1 MRSVPSSLLRRA
13 AACRPQAHPHLP
25 HPPPQLRACAAR
37 TLAGEADGRGTATAT
52 TTTATAKPR
61 RLKRYH
67 AHGVGGGADL
77 GPSGSRSEAESHAMA
92 TDVTRAQ
99 GGRDAAPQPV
109 NLLLAALI
117 GCETATAAFVARK
130 MRITIGEIRFD
141 LSAWRDEAGA
151 LSLPIAQ
158 DPAVPSRLQS
168 VAGTALV
175 ETDASAEEV
184 AALAH
189 QVHTRCP
196 IANMISAAGCE
207 LAVEWRGVP
216 VGSLAK

>member
-1 MRSVPSSLLRRA
+1 MRIASGLLLRRA
-13 AACRPQAHPHLP
+13 GAC
-25 HPPPQLRACAAR
+25 HPPRPPPPPRRRTPAAAR
-37 TLAGEADGRGTATAT
+37 GLAT
-52 TTTATAKPR
+52 TTGGGADQGKPR
-61 RLKRYH
+61 RLKRYL
-67 AHGVGGGADL
+67 ARGVGGGTEL
-77 GPSGSRSEAESHAMA
+77 GPSGSRSEAESHVMA

-99 GGRDAAPQPV
+99 GGKDAAPQPV

-151 LSLPIAQ
+151 LSLPITQ
-158 DPAVPSRLQS
+158 DPVAPSRLQS

-175 ETDASAEEV
+175 ETDASAEEI

-196 IANMISAAGCE
+196 VANMISASGCD